1 MPKAPSGKPEK
12 LAAVVSTERG
22 MVSFPETVFMMGC
35 ASEALEERVRDLDG
49 KKRLGIGS
57 VLEATPPAWVHV
69 DPFSIMS
76 RMVTNGEYAEFLQY
90 EDEEG
95 SFYDSSE
102 LWRHV
107 WTDLGFHIQA
117 VQMPFR
123 ASDGTV
129 HFYEETYTACASF
142 VEAYLQSVYHEIQC
156 VFLGIPEK
164 RRESKPDTGLG
175 DIEDFEEASPG
186 RGTKAP
192 RDHILKRLFAF
203 MKRKLGD
210 SIRGED
216 AVGPDVLN
224 EEERTLLTE
233 YTDAKSVL
241 ADLDLIV
248 RELRRG
254 FGRQVDPRLQQAFKK
269 GQVVVEPILLLERFA
284 SVVRSEPDDM
294 MDIEACAP
302 LHLMLYPRRWRS
314 PQGQTRK
321 RRLVGT
327 AVPWKD
333 CPVTGISFFEALAY
347 AAWLS
352 SVTEKPL
359 VLPNEAQ
366 YERASSWPRE
376 APPPDGKPIKLDP
389 RRKLLF
395 PWQDHN
401 PQDFNY
407 FFGREGRE
415 IEGYYQKGR
424 RIYNELMESTARKLP
439 EGDVL
444 YQLEGFGWNWTCDR
458 YSEME
463 RKYSRFSD
471 PDYPRYKKA
480 PCIEPGGGRAEV
492 FHYVRNRNPSD
503 SLVVLKG
510 SPDVVGGPGLTT
522 RRYAAYPLRGYFN
535 TGFRL
540 VCEEIDG

>member
-1 MPKAPSGKPEK
+1 MAKEPAGKPKK
-12 LAAVVSTERG
+12 LAAVASAEKG

-35 ASEALEERVRDLDG
+35 APDSLEDRIRDLDG
-49 KKRLGIGS
+49 KKRLGIGN
-57 VLEATPPAWVHV
+57 VLDATPPVWVHL
-69 DPFSIMS
+69 DPFSITR

-90 EDEEG
+90 TDEEG
-95 SFYDSSE
+95 SFYDSPE

-107 WTDLGFHIQA
+107 WTDLGFHVQS

-142 VEAYLQSVYHEIQC
+142 VDAYLQSVYHEIQC
-156 VFLGIPEK
+156 VFLGIPEE
-164 RRESKPDTGLG
+164 RSEPKPDTGIG
-175 DIEDFEEASPG
+175 DIEDFDDRPSRSGP
-186 RGTKAP
+186 KAP
-192 RDHILKRLFAF
+192 RERVLKKVFAF
-203 MKRKLGD
+203 VKHKLRD

-216 AVGPDVLN
+216 AVGPGVLTA
-224 EEERTLLTE
+224 EERSLLAE
-233 YTDAKSVL
+233 YTDAKSAL
-241 ADLDLIV
+241 ADIDLIV

-254 FGRQVDPRLQQAFKK
+254 YGRQVDPRLQQAFKK
-269 GQVVVEPILLLERFA
+269 GQVVVEPILLLERLA
-284 SVVRSEPDDM
+284 AAARSESDM
-294 MDIEACAP
+294 ESGVP
-302 LHLMLYPRRWRS
+302 LDLVLYPRRWRS
-314 PQGQTRK
+314 PQGQARR

-327 AVPWKD
+327 AVPWSD
-333 CPVTGISFFEALAY
+333 CPVTGVSFFEALAY
-347 AAWLS
+347 TAWLS

-359 VLPNEAQ
+359 ALPNEAQ
-366 YERASSWPRE
+366 YERASSWPCE
-376 APPPDGKPIKLDP
+376 APPVAGLPVKLNP

-407 FFGREGRE
+407 FFGREGHE

-439 EGDVL
+439 EGEVL

-463 RKYSRFSD
+463 RKYSRFKD

-480 PCIEPGGGRAEV
+480 PCIEAGGARAEV
-492 FHYVRNRNPSD
+492 FHYVRNRSPTD

-540 VCEEIDG
+540 VCEETDR